1 MHVGI
6 ITDNLELLDDVFVVS
21 RIIKVRVRYIMLK
34 NLSIMLF
41 ESPSCVD

>member
-41 ESPSCVD
+41 